1 MIFTK
6 ACFIR
11 KNTPELRNKLKE
23 LGYEPSERVS
33 NDNELCLATGMDK
46 FTTIKNETFDSCNP
60 HTTWNCAG
68 RIDCNDNEELFL
80 AIAAIRNDTDI
91 YQWFISPQGFF
102 VFNDS
107 HKDISKL
114 PPFKWRK
121 ATIEELIEYF
131 KEDSVMKNQV
141 LSVGQI
147 QHLKKLGVNTSKASI
162 YWVRRSHGSRIN
174 DSSKGNW
181 FLSLQKEFMG
191 VGFTAHEVIPT
202 FTLQDIID
210 ILPGSI
216 DNNVLTIRK
225 HVNGVSISYEDTY
238 TRSILSIFEKE
249 DIIEAAYEMLVWC
262 VKNGYVKNK

>member
-1 MIFTK
+1 M
-6 ACFIR
+6 
-11 KNTPELRNKLKE
+11 RNK
-23 LGYEPSERVS
+23 
-33 NDNELCLATGMDK
+33 
-46 FTTIKNETFDSCNP
+46 
-60 HTTWNCAG
+60 
-68 RIDCNDNEELFL
+68 
-80 AIAAIRNDTDI
+80 
-91 YQWFISPQGFF
+91 
-102 VFNDS
+102 
-107 HKDISKL
+107 
-114 PPFKWRK
+114 
-121 ATIEELIEYF
+121 
-131 KEDSVMKNQV
+131 V
-141 LSVGQI
+141 LSVDQM
-147 QHLKKLGVNTSKASI
+147 QFLKKLGVDISKANI
-162 YWVRRSHGSRIN
+162 YWARRSHGSGIN

-191 VGFTAHEVIPT
+191 VGFTAYEVVPT